1 MILVSIKIESIY
13 RPQGTYKPHLICLE
27 EVIGME
33 SFWRISD
40 FAKEIGKHPN
50 TVDGWFKQLE
60 EKQIHYVNRTENG
73 EKLYDE
79 LDLSIAQFITQQR
92 ANKWALDVIYDS
104 LSHKFDLRSVPIEE
118 TSMSTTYGTSGVDL
132 EQFKDEILKAA
143 KEIAA
148 SHVQE
153 VKQQYETI
161 IKKLPE
167 PKTKEEE
174 RADRMDTIII
184 RRRVE
189 SSLRAEAIKVW
200 NQKPEEERVKR
211 LGFFWKEEDW
221 GKRDE
226 FINQYINERFEE
238 RIRESYIK

>member
-1 MILVSIKIESIY
+1 
-13 RPQGTYKPHLICLE
+13 
-27 EVIGME
+27 ME

-40 FAKEIGKHPN
+40 FAKEVGKHPN

-60 EKQIHYVNRTENG
+60 EKRIHYVNRTENG
-73 EKLYDE
+73 EKLYNE
-79 LDLSIAQFITQQR
+79 LDLSIALFINQQR
-92 ANKWALDVIYDS
+92 AKKWALDAIFDS
-104 LSHKFDLRSVPIEE
+104 LSQKFDLNLRSTPAEE
-118 TSMSTTYGTSGVDL
+118 TSISTTYGASGVDL
-132 EQFKDEILKAA
+132 EQFKDEVLKAA

-148 SHVQE
+148 SHIQE

-161 IKKLPE
+161 IEKLPE

-174 RADRMDTIII
+174 RSDRMDTIII

-189 SSLRAEAIKVW
+189 ALLREEAIKTW
-200 NQKPEEERVKR
+200 NQKPEQERLKR
-211 LGFFWKEEDW
+211 VGIFWKEEDW

-238 RIRESYIK
+238 KIKEAFSN